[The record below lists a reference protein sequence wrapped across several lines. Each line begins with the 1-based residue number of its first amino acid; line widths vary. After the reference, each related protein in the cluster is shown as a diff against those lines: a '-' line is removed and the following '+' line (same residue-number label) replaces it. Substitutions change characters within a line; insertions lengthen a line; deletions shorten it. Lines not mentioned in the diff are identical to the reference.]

1 MRPDEIKMLKGIKD
15 DAVTQVRNIA
25 VPQCAYSTVIQLR
38 SWLPDAVGGVVWF
51 SLDNPG
57 QSPRVPVFCGVKDF
71 PALFDICGNH
81 RYRDDAALWHYREA
95 NKLAATKWGTFR
107 KTMEKNIQYFEEK
120 GQRELPFVEATYK
133 QILEEKGEDAARD
146 FLTGYTGDFFGAT
159 IMRWDEM
166 TRDYWI
172 QARFGL

>member
-1 MRPDEIKMLKGIKD
+1 M
-15 DAVTQVRNIA
+15 
-25 VPQCAYSTVIQLR
+25 
-38 SWLPDAVGGVVWF
+38 
-51 SLDNPG
+51 
-57 QSPRVPVFCGVKDF
+57 
-71 PALFDICGNH
+71 
-81 RYRDDAALWHYREA
+81 
-95 NKLAATKWGTFR
+95 AATKWGTFR